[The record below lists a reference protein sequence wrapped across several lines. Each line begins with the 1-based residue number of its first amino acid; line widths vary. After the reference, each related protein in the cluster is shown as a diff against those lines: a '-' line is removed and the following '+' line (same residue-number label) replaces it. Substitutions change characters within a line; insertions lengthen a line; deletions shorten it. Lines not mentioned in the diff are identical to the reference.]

1 MREKCSICNHPEREK
16 IDAAIVAGMPLS
28 RIAPD
33 FSTSDRTLRRHRD
46 ECLKSALQA
55 IRSEAS
61 TAPDDAETRHDSARL
76 GTDLEDS
83 PPFDALSEMDWMRKE
98 TRGLYQE
105 MLAIKEYRFAL
116 QALAE
121 LRRQNELCAKLVG
134 ELDEHSIT
142 ITAIPEW
149 RELRALLLD
158 ALSQHPVAK
167 MAVIRALEA
176 YDHQSTA

>member
-1 MREKCSICNHPEREK
+1 MPRACTICVHHNRAEIEAAVIAGVSYRVIARQFSVGHDAIQRHAASHIRESIQE
-16 IDAAIVAGMPLS
+16 V
-28 RIAPD
+28 IAQQ
-33 FSTSDRTLRRHRD
+33 
-46 ECLKSALQA
+46 EEQSA
-55 IRSEAS
+55 
-61 TAPDDAETRHDSARL
+61 
-76 GTDLEDS
+76 
-83 PPFDALSEMDWMRKE
+83 FDALSEMDWMRNE
-98 TRGLYQE
+98 TRGIYNEVRQ
-105 MLAIKEYRFAL
+105 IKDYRFAL

-158 ALSQHPVAK
+158 ALAQHPQAK

-176 YDHQSTA
+176 YDHEQTA